1 MSYNVYTVESLGNGE
16 RNHIA
21 IYIETDPSADPDS
34 IKGHLYHV
42 TGTILN
48 GMKYDPRETV
58 DPERLPEHIPG
69 SKKQIATIAR
79 EDLARFESE
88 CCLAVPPPKSQVTLG
103 GKRLYPGEP
112 LYRCGDWLEDVE
124 RVAVEK
130 GIFRR

>member
-1 MSYNVYTVESLGNGE
+1 MSCKVYTVESLGNGE

-21 IYIETDPSADPDS
+21 IYIETDPSTPQDS
-34 IKGHLYHV
+34 TRGHLYHV

-48 GMKYDPRETV
+48 GMKYDPRETQ

-69 SKKQIATIAR
+69 SKKLIATIAR

-88 CCLAVPPPKSQVTLG
+88 CCLAVPPPKAQVTLS

-112 LYRCGDWLEDVE
+112 LYRCRDWLLDVE

-130 GIFRR
+130 GIFKR

>member
-1 MSYNVYTVESLGNGE
+1 MSYKVYTVESLGNGE

-21 IYIETDPSADPDS
+21 IYIETDPSAAQDS

-42 TGTILN
+42 TSTILN
-48 GMKYDPRETV
+48 GMKYDPLETV
-58 DPERLPEHIPG
+58 DPERLLEHIPG

-88 CCLAVPPPKSQVTLG
+88 CCLAVPPPKPQVTLS

-112 LYRCGDWLEDVE
+112 LYRCRDWLGDVE
-124 RVAVEK
+124 SVAVEK
-130 GIFRR
+130 GIFQR